1 MTSDLLVSQVDWL
14 ASLASLTGATMP
26 KNTAPDSYNYLGSW
40 LGKEKTDRPWVIE
53 QASNHTLSVRTKDW
67 KYIEPN
73 DGPKMIQWGPK
84 IETGNSK
91 EPQLYK
97 MKEVKEVTNY
107 AGESGRTAKYPS
119 KRTRRKGLNRE
130 IIPDM
135 KH

>member
-14 ASLASLTGATMP
+14 ASLASRPELRCLRIPHRIVTTIWEVG
-26 KNTAPDSYNYLGSW
+26 W
-40 LGKEKTDRPWVIE
+40 VKEKTDRPWVIE

-97 MKEVKEVTNY
+97 MKEVKEVNQLCKEY

-119 KRTRRKGLNRE
+119 KRTRRKGT
-130 IIPDM
+130 
-135 KH
+135 

>member
-91 EPQLYK
+91 EPQAL
-97 MKEVKEVTNY
+97 
-107 AGESGRTAKYPS
+107 
-119 KRTRRKGLNRE
+119 
-130 IIPDM
+130 
-135 KH
+135 